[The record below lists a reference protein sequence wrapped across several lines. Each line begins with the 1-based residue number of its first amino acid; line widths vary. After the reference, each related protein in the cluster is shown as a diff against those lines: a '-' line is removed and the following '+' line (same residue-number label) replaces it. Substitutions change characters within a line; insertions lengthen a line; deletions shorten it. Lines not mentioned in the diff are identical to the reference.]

1 MRIVYDGFKKGI
13 SIFWDDS
20 ILLILFNFVC
30 FLSLLPA
37 LLFYSV
43 TQSDPSVLASVVN
56 TWLVLPFAFF
66 IFALYHVLFD
76 CRQDIVISIK
86 SFLGY
91 IRSTWKSALIFGVIN
106 IMVAL
111 LVGWNLRFYAQFDEA
126 WAGIVQWVFLSI
138 SLVWAILQIIMLPM
152 YPRLEEPSFKLAL
165 KNSTAI
171 FARYLI
177 PVLTLVVWTVLFVVL
192 TVMFQALGML
202 FSFVFIAALGE
213 GIIGEVVIVEQNAYP
228 RSDPPE

>member
-1 MRIVYDGFKKGI
+1 
-13 SIFWDDS
+13 
-20 ILLILFNFVC
+20 
-30 FLSLLPA
+30 
-37 LLFYSV
+37 
-43 TQSDPSVLASVVN
+43 
-56 TWLVLPFAFF
+56 
-66 IFALYHVLFD
+66 
-76 CRQDIVISIK
+76 
-86 SFLGY
+86 
-91 IRSTWKSALIFGVIN
+91 
-106 IMVAL
+106 MVAL